1 MMTDPQAELSDRPA
15 AEPGQDVGARLSRLT
30 ELVESLGE
38 IVTRETELL
47 ATRHPRSLAD
57 TQSEK
62 ELLAAAYEYELRHLK
77 ADPGWVDGADPAAVG
92 RLKQAVECFDAIMG
106 QHARRLVTVKS
117 ISEGMIQAI
126 AEEVQR
132 KRQPVTGYDRNA
144 MLGPVGNGGYGIA
157 RTAPLTLNQTI

>member
-1 MMTDPQAELSDRPA
+1 MTDTLVQRPDRSA
-15 AEPGQDVGARLSRLT
+15 ADPGQGVGARILYLI

-38 IVTRETELL
+38 IVAGETEVL
-47 ATRHPRSLAD
+47 ATRRPRSLAG

-62 ELLAAAYEYELRHLK
+62 ERLAAAYEYELRQLK
-77 ADPGWVDGADPAAVG
+77 ADPGWVGAADPAAVG
-92 RLKQAVECFDAIMG
+92 RLKRAVEIFDAIMRR
-106 QHARRLVTVKS
+106 HARCLVTVKS

-132 KRQPVTGYDRNA
+132 KRQPVTGYNRNA
-144 MLGPVGNGGYGIA
+144 MLLGPAGNSGYGVA